1 MEVVPPVPWFPFTRL
16 PRGAARPL
24 IPRLETQD
32 GLTVHHPRYLSV
44 PGVLK
49 SLDGLLYFGG
59 MLPYLSRIMRRTPFD
74 LIDAHF
80 AYPDGLA
87 GLLLARRLGVPF
99 TVTLR
104 GTEVPLSQL
113 RLRRPQ
119 IKRVLRSADRVIG
132 VSQSL
137 ADLAQRRAAPA
148 DRGRW
153 IPNGIDGTLFRLC
166 PKRPPPHALGLPLH
180 PP

>member
-49 SLDGLLYFGG
+49 SLDGLLYVGG

-137 ADLAQRRAAPA
+137 ADLAQRLGAPA
-148 DRGRW
+148 ARVRVV
-153 IPNGIDGTLFRLC
+153 PNGTAGPPC
-166 PKRPPPHALGLPLH
+166 PGGPERPARPGPGLLED
-180 PP
+180 